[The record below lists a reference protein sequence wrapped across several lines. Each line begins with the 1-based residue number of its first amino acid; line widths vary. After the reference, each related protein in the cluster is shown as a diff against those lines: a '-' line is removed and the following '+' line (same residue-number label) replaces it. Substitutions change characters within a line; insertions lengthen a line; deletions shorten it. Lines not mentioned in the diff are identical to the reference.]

1 MKKIKQLSNLR
12 HYSIKQSNIILA
24 ETDEAETQG
33 EASEVQVSLIV
44 TYKDKNLLYFII
56 LNHFIIL
63 NQINN

>member
-1 MKKIKQLSNLR
+1 MKKIKQLSNFR

-56 LNHFIIL
+56 LNHLIIL